1 MAGTQLSLS
10 PVCQCLKTEI
20 GSPPVGRWVRP
31 KRYDLWQNI
40 LPQPRNAPV
49 TGEIDPKEY
58 RYWQIQTAVDDYL
71 EARRGTRPSN
81 QTGEEPE
88 NLSPLG
94 RQDFRPVPR
103 WSART
108 RQTGAKRNASQDE
121 GPTRKFHR
129 VAPEDAGV
137 QEQPQ
142 EPLVRSDHRGIDSP
156 AGAATNAGQR
166 EDFQAYLE
174 GLDEFMAGLE

>member
-1 MAGTQLSLS
+1 MEYLQKIWQKHNSLFLLSANALR
-10 PVCQCLKTEI
+10 LKLAVHRLE
-20 GSPPVGRWVRP
+20 GEFYPE
-31 KRYDLWQNI
+31 RYDLWQNI

-103 WSART
+103 
-108 RQTGAKRNASQDE
+108 
-121 GPTRKFHR
+121 
-129 VAPEDAGV
+129 
-137 QEQPQ
+137 
-142 EPLVRSDHRGIDSP
+142 
-156 AGAATNAGQR
+156 
-166 EDFQAYLE
+166 
-174 GLDEFMAGLE
+174 